1 MCARVCVCV
10 SERARERGSERAGA
24 RECACL
30 TRGEVCKGRIP
41 SFLPQPLVETRRMQR
56 PPGRSA
62 APRRRRPWGR
72 DPAAPGA
79 PAHPP
84 LPPARVAPLPRREG
98 PASPVPGAAQ
108 SQETPGV
115 GGAAPLLPSAPDLRE
130 RSALRRGTVS
140 LPAWQLPRGPASRPD
155 PSPSPDFPASRVP
168 HFPPTPM
175 GDGLQRRGGA
185 GEGGGHASPGAALA
199 DRPERPLHT
208 ATSFRCNHCDL
219 KWTEAGGPVPREVL
233 GQLSQEEN

>member
-1 MCARVCVCV
+1 
-10 SERARERGSERAGA
+10 
-24 RECACL
+24 
-30 TRGEVCKGRIP
+30 
-41 SFLPQPLVETRRMQR
+41 MQ
-56 PPGRSA
+56 GT
-62 APRRRRPWGR
+62 
-72 DPAAPGA
+72 DPF
-79 PAHPP
+79 
-84 LPPARVAPLPRREG
+84 LPPAASGGDSENAAPAGQERRAAPQAAVGPGPRSPGSPG
-98 PASPVPGAAQ
+98 PPPAPPRPGRAPPPPGGAGLASARGGPVPGN
-108 SQETPGV
+108 PWGG